1 VAPALA
7 LSLVVGALATA
18 LCLPVAALLGWL
30 LARREFRGKT
40 LLETGLMLPLVVPPV
55 VTGYGLLLL
64 LGRRG
69 LLGGPLHDRLGVDVA
84 FTTAA
89 AVLASA
95 VMGFPLALRA
105 CRLAFEQVDPRLEG
119 VARTLGAGRVRTFLA
134 VTLPLARGGVVAAAV
149 LAFAR
154 SLGEF
159 GATIVFAGNVEGETR
174 TLPLQVYGLL
184 QSPGGFGEAWA
195 PAAVSVAVGFV
206 LLALGEWALRGRA
219 R

>member
-1 VAPALA
+1 
-7 LSLVVGALATA
+7 
-18 LCLPVAALLGWL
+18 
-30 LARREFRGKT
+30 
-40 LLETGLMLPLVVPPV
+40 M
-55 VTGYGLLLL
+55 
-64 LGRRG
+64 
-69 LLGGPLHDRLGVDVA
+69 
-84 FTTAA
+84 
-89 AVLASA
+89 
-95 VMGFPLALRA
+95 
-105 CRLAFEQVDPRLEG
+105 DPRLEG

-195 PAAVSVAVGFV
+195 PATVSVAVGFV